1 MLVYVELLL
10 FATIILMYLGLF
22 FYNFPILHITKASL
36 HLTPFRLEGKKG
48 VCRLKSPY
56 RLKNYDIE
64 QELHER
70 NLYVHKESL
79 LNFRCT

>member
-22 FYNFPILHITKASL
+22 SYIFLFLHITKASL

-48 VCRLKSPY
+48 FVTLSHLIALKTMI
-56 RLKNYDIE
+56 LNKNFTKGIYMFTKN
-64 QELHER
+64 H
-70 NLYVHKESL
+70 
-79 LNFRCT
+79 C